1 MILRS
6 FVRRTASFGMS
17 EGVSLQVR
25 SRRILDLSTGRCFH
39 HIQQLRP
46 PIAKNFSTSISRNYS
61 ANSQAQKQCSSCG
74 TALPLNTLSCTSCST
89 LQPLPSELNAY
100 ELLGLEEDKIENNGW
115 NVDLNELKS
124 IWRKRMSLSHPDRMG
139 TKNEKEQKIAAQ
151 QSAMINK
158 AYETLREPLQRAHLL
173 LEKFQSSIPS
183 EAESL
188 EDPEVLMEVME
199 LREELEEASTEEE
212 AAQVR
217 AKNKGEYT
225 ILIYVM
231 RKTAAHFFFFILP
244 IAERLDA
251 TVDTLKEAFSKQ
263 PPDTEAARS
272 AAVGLR
278 YWNNIEKAAREWQP
292 GKRVELQH

>member
-1 MILRS
+1 MG
-6 FVRRTASFGMS
+6 VREKALF
-17 EGVSLQVR
+17 QVR
-25 SRRILDLSTGRCFH
+25 QKRVLEASSGLCS
-39 HIQQLRP
+39 QQLQQVRLP
-46 PIAKNFSTSISRNYS
+46 LANSFSTSTIHHN
-61 ANSQAQKQCSSCG
+61 QTQKQCSNCS
-74 TALPLNTLSCTSCST
+74 TTLPLNTLSCTSCST

-100 ELLGLEEDKIENNGW
+100 ELLGLQEDQIGNNGW
-115 NVDLNELKS
+115 DIDLNELKS
-124 IWRKRMSLSHPDRMG
+124 IWRKRMALSHPDRMG
-139 TKNEKEQKIAAQ
+139 SKSEKEQQIAAQ

-217 AKNKGEYT
+217 ARNKGEL
-225 ILIYVM
+225 ILGC
-231 RKTAAHFFFFILP
+231 AAYKLAAYPFSPLT
-244 IAERLDA
+244 AERLDA
-251 TVDTLKEAFSKQ
+251 TVDVLKEAFSKQ
-263 PPDTEAARS
+263 PPDTETARS

>member
-6 FVRRTASFGMS
+6 IISRTASL
-17 EGVSLQVR
+17 GVRERALLQV
-25 SRRILDLSTGRCFH
+25 SQRRIPNVSTGRCLQH
-39 HIQQLRP
+39 LQQVRLP
-46 PIAKNFSTSISRNYS
+46 LANSFSTSTVHHN
-61 ANSQAQKQCSSCG
+61 QAQKQCSSCG
-74 TALPLNTLSCTSCST
+74 TTLPLNTLSCTSCST

-100 ELLGLEEDKIENNGW
+100 ELLGLQDDQIANNGW
-115 NVDLNELKS
+115 DVDLNELKS
-124 IWRKRMSLSHPDRMG
+124 IWRKRMALSHPDRMG
-139 TKNEKEQKIAAQ
+139 TKSEKEQQIAAQ

-217 AKNKGEYT
+217 ARNK
-225 ILIYVM
+225 
-231 RKTAAHFFFFILP
+231 
-244 IAERLDA
+244 ERLDA
-251 TVDTLKEAFSKQ
+251 TVNLLREAFSQQ
-263 PPDTEAARS
+263 PPDTETARS